1 MKDPCIE
8 CLVSACCS
16 KRCRDY
22 AEYVYITEE
31 YAQAGEAVTHQID
44 KMKYEE
50 AVDLILMLENIA
62 LHIRLL

>member
-1 MKDPCIE
+1 MKDPCIK

-31 YAQAGEAVTHQID
+31 YAQAGEAVMRQID
-44 KMKYEE
+44 KMEYEE
-50 AVDLILMLENIA
+50 AVEHILRVENIA
-62 LHIRLL
+62 LHIRF